1 MTDDAQQLGQAL
13 RLLQAGD
20 HAGAIEIAH
29 RLRGSPGVG
38 SRANMV
44 IGIARREEGRLEESL
59 FALERAA
66 SRGRG
71 DYAVFYELGLTQQA
85 LGRFGPARS
94 SFLRATTLRPRFAP
108 AHHAAGVVSVA
119 LADFGTAERE
129 YALACAAAPDDP
141 LLAQKLA
148 QVQLLRGRLDAGWR
162 SYARRVHRREY
173 ESQFARQGA
182 RYEAPALGQLVGR
195 RVMVLG
201 EQGLGDNLFFL
212 RYAPA
217 LHAAGAQVEYRG
229 DERLHSLLER
239 TALFTR
245 LHSDR
250 DPVALGDAVPVL
262 LGDLPL
268 VDPALAQRYPASLAI
283 APRADAIERMRARLA
298 AAGPAPWIGVTW
310 RAGVAPETGGLAK
323 QLPPEALI
331 AALRAQPGT
340 VVSLQRAPHAGE
352 IARASTALGRTVH
365 DFEDVNANLEE
376 ALALVA
382 LLDRHVAVSN
392 TNIHLAAAAGAR
404 ADVLVQFP
412 PEWRW
417 GLEGSSPWFPAFR
430 TFRRAPSGDWSA
442 ALEALAS

>member
-1 MTDDAQQLGQAL
+1 MTDDAGQLGQAL

-20 HAGAIEIAH
+20 HAGALDIAQ
-29 RLRGSPGVG
+29 RLRASPTAGA
-38 SRANMV
+38 RANMV
-44 IGIARREEGRLEESL
+44 IGIARREEGRLDESL

-66 SRGRG
+66 TRAGE

-94 SFLRATTLRPRFAP
+94 SFLRAAALRPRFAP

-129 YALACAAAPDDP
+129 YALACAAAPDDTA
-141 LLAQKLA
+141 LAQKLA
-148 QVQLLRGRLDAGWR
+148 QVQLLRGRLEAGWK
-162 SYARRVHRREY
+162 SYARRFHRRQY
-173 ESQFARQGA
+173 EAQFAQQGA
-182 RYEAPALGQLVGR
+182 RYEVPSLDQLAGR

-212 RYAPA
+212 RYAPVLQA
-217 LHAAGAQVEYRG
+217 VGAQAEYVG
-229 DERLHSLLER
+229 DERLHSLVAR
-239 TALFTR
+239 AGLFTR

-250 DPVALGDAVPVL
+250 VAVPLEGAVPVL

-268 VDPALAQRYPASLAI
+268 LDSALAQSHPVSLAI
-283 APRADAIERMRARLA
+283 APRAEVLERVRERLA
-298 AAGPAPWIGVTW
+298 AAGPPPWTGVTW

-323 QLPPEALI
+323 QLPAEMLI
-331 AALRAQPGT
+331 GALRAQPGT
-340 VVSLQRAPHAGE
+340 VVSLQRAPLEGE
-352 IARASTALGRTVH
+352 IARASSALGRAVH
-365 DFEDVNANLEE
+365 DFESINADLEE

-392 TNIHLAAAAGAR
+392 TNIHLAAAAGAK

-417 GLEGSSPWFPAFR
+417 GLEGPSPWFPAFR
-430 TFRRAPSGDWSA
+430 TFRQAASGDWSA
-442 ALEALAS
+442 ALEGLAH